1 MGVVSHAPDERLQ
14 VQPIWEAETRCLLAE
29 NCCLL
34 SLNFHVF
41 SLKSLELLIIV
52 YPDCYAAK
60 DVRSC
65 RRLLAGRRGGIF
77 DAAPGAAVAA

>member
-1 MGVVSHAPDERLQ
+1 MVSNEPDERLQ
-14 VQPIWEAETRCLLAE
+14 VQPIWEAETR
-29 NCCLL
+29 CCLL

-52 YPDCYAAK
+52 YPVCYAAK

-77 DAAPGAAVAA
+77 DAAPVASVAA